1 MRSKRTYSLGSVP
14 GDVARVWEQ
23 PKQYVP
29 PIRIT
34 IPELSAGLSETPLRV
49 FKIEHFRVFLSSG
62 DGFRIFLWYFRDLET
77 NF

>member
-29 PIRIT
+29 PIWIT
-34 IPELSAGLSETPLRV
+34 TPELSAGLSETPLKDYRPRVLRV
-49 FKIEHFRVFLSSG
+49 FREMAKSG
-62 DGFRIFLWYFRDLET
+62 SIIFTIWGPKML
-77 NF
+77 